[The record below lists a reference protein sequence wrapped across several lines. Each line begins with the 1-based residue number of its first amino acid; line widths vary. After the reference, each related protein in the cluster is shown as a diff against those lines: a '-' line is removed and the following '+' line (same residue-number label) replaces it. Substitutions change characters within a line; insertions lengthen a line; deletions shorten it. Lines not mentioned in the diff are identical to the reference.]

1 MRLLIFLSLFFI
13 NTSWAEVGKVLKLVG
28 GNDAYLMRD
37 QSRIL
42 LSPELLLELGDEL
55 YSQNTHAVIHIFPG
69 TQISLSKNTRIK
81 LTEHL
86 IEENEETVNKSS
98 SVIDFIGGIIRAT
111 VTREGEEEINQKIQA
126 EGVAFGI
133 RGTEFEVSQ
142 EGTEDVELDVFEGSV
157 EVTSPDVHTF
167 VPEIVKANEGFK
179 FNRKQRK
186 FSRRK
191 FAPKFKNHPGFE
203 NSKQLRQQW
212 KEARKKRRSER
223 GLEKQGKKA
232 ERQNS
237 KNERMNKMR
246 AKKGSRDK

>member
-1 MRLLIFLSLFFI
+1 MRLFIFLSLFVL
-13 NTSWAEVGKVLKLVG
+13 NTGWAEVGKVLKLVG
-28 GNDAYLMRD
+28 VNDAYLMRD

-42 LSPELLLELGDEL
+42 LTPEMLLELGDEL
-55 YSQNTHAVIHIFPG
+55 FSQNTHAVIHIFPG

-86 IEENEETVNKSS
+86 IEENEETVSKSS
-98 SVIDFIGGIIRAT
+98 SIIDFIGGIIRAT
-111 VTREGEEEINQKIQA
+111 VTREGGEEVNQKVQA

-133 RGTEFEVSQ
+133 RGTEFEISQ
-142 EGTEDVELDVFEGSV
+142 EGTEDVDLDVFEGSV

-203 NSKQLRQQW
+203 NSRQLRQQW
-212 KEARKKRRSER
+212 KELRRKRRADKR
-223 GLEKQGKKA
+223 DGRLDKKA
-232 ERQNS
+232 ERQNLR
-237 KNERMNKMR
+237 NERMNKIR
-246 AKKGSRDK
+246 AKKGSRDR